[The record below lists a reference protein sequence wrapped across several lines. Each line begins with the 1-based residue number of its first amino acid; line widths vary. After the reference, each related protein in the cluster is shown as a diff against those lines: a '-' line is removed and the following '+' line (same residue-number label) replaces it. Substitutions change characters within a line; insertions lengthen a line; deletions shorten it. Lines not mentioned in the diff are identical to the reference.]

1 MLALVRDHQHNPPV
15 ALREVAEPEPR
26 PDQALIDVHASSLN
40 RGELALLAARPDG
53 WRPGQD
59 IAGVVAQPAATGNR
73 PAAGARVVGIVEG
86 AAWSQ
91 RVAAPPTRLATL
103 DDAVSFVDAAT
114 LALAGRCSGAT
125 SSFSEPPAGWDT
137 WSFS

>member
-1 MLALVRDHQHNPPV
+1 
-15 ALREVAEPEPR
+15 
-26 PDQALIDVHASSLN
+26 
-40 RGELALLAARPDG
+40 LLAARPDR

-59 IAGVVAQPAATGNR
+59 IAGVVAQPAATGNG

-114 LALAGRCSGAT
+114 LGLADRTALRTVRLAGPLLGRNLLVLGAAGRVGHPW
-125 SSFSEPPAGWDT
+125 SSS
-137 WSFS
+137 